1 MLGLGLIQPFI
12 YAWLTGTEYLYT
24 LIQVA
29 GSCVGYSRSHEK
41 RARLHG
47 DHFICGDS
55 QQIAQSRIES
65 AAENLLQTQM
75 RVQIWNV
82 WGTFLG
88 CIGTAAGGALMMD
101 CLPSNEEVRTYVPGK
116 GKVQLLVLMILS
128 RFTAILP

>member
-1 MLGLGLIQPFI
+1 
-12 YAWLTGTEYLYT
+12 
-24 LIQVA
+24 
-29 GSCVGYSRSHEK
+29 
-41 RARLHG
+41 
-47 DHFICGDS
+47 
-55 QQIAQSRIES
+55 
-65 AAENLLQTQM
+65 M